1 MGNKKVVEDSEL
13 LDFAID
19 TAEVET
25 ASRQKNSIPLEQSEM
40 SLRGRV
46 SVASRT
52 RDTDNL
58 INCLQDKLVT
68 VKFIPQPNT
77 INNPKHVLYGGMAER
92 ATFTVTVPKLRS
104 GTFKN
109 VLTDDEKD
117 YLEAALGLEV
127 GALNVYNK
135 HDNFWSNNTE
145 GGISKVRLSKEG
157 NVLNLADPIDYI
169 KYKILLANKD
179 LIASSMQELQDR
191 PKATYRFVLISDTD
205 TNTEAK
211 TKRTIKSRCY
221 AEFGKIEERADI
233 LKTIIETIT
242 GKPLAANTK
251 LEFLQNKAWELIES
265 DAKLFLS
272 VAQDKLL
279 ETKVLI
285 QKCIDAGI
293 ISKRANYLY
302 LRSDNTPLCEG
313 GEEPVLSVAAKYLNS
328 PKRQELKLS
337 LEAKLKQE

>member
-1 MGNKKVVEDSEL
+1 MAKKVEEEMGFTIDS
-13 LDFAID
+13 
-19 TAEVET
+19 AEVEA
-25 ASRQKNSIPLEQSEM
+25 ASQQLNASVAPASNV
-40 SLRGRV
+40 STRGRV
-46 SVASRT
+46 SVASRE
-52 RDTDNL
+52 RNTDNL
-58 INCLQDKLVT
+58 INCLENRIVT

-92 ATFTVTVPKLRS
+92 SVFTVTVPKLRS

-135 HDNFWSNNTE
+135 QDNFWSNNTE
-145 GGISKVRLSKEG
+145 GGISKVRLNKEG
-157 NVLNLADPIDYI
+157 NTLNLADPIDYI

-191 PKATYRFVLISDTD
+191 PKATYRFVLISDND
-205 TNTEAK
+205 VNTTAK
-211 TKRTIKSRCY
+211 AQMTVKMRCY
-221 AEFGKIEERADI
+221 AEYGKIEDKADI
-233 LKTIIETIT
+233 LKTVIETIT
-242 GKPLAANTK
+242 GKPIASNTK
-251 LEFLQNKAWELIES
+251 LEFLQTKAGELIEA
-265 DAKLFLS
+265 DPRMFLR
-272 VAQDKLL
+272 VVQDKLL

-285 QKCIDAGI
+285 QKCIEAGL

-313 GEEPVLSVAAKYLNS
+313 GEEPVLSVAAKYLSS
-328 PKRQELKLS
+328 PKRQDLKLS
-337 LEAKLKQE
+337 LEAKLKQ

>member
-1 MGNKKVVEDSEL
+1 MGKKVEEKEEM
-13 LDFAID
+13 DFTID
-19 TAEVET
+19 TAEVEAT
-25 ASRQKNSIPLEQSEM
+25 SKQASRPIEKPSEM

-46 SVASRT
+46 SVASRE
-52 RDTDNL
+52 RSTDDL
-58 INCLQDKLVT
+58 INCLQDRIVT

-92 ATFTVTVPKLRS
+92 STFTVTVPKLRS

-145 GGISKVRLSKEG
+145 GGISKVRLNKEG
-157 NVLNLADPIDYI
+157 NTLNLADPIDYI

-191 PKATYRFVLISDTD
+191 PKATYRFVLVSNDD
-205 TNTEAK
+205 VNTTAR
-211 TKRTIKSRCY
+211 TKMTTKMRCY
-221 AEFGKIEERADI
+221 AEYGKIENKADV
-233 LKTIIETIT
+233 LKTVIETIT
-242 GKPLAANTK
+242 GKPLASNTK
-251 LEFLQNKAWELIES
+251 LEFLQTKAGELIEA
-265 DAKLFLS
+265 DAKIFLN
-272 VAQDKLL
+272 VVQDKLL

-285 QKCIDAGI
+285 
-293 ISKRANYLY
+293 
-302 LRSDNTPLCEG
+302 
-313 GEEPVLSVAAKYLNS
+313 
-328 PKRQELKLS
+328 
-337 LEAKLKQE
+337 

>member
-1 MGNKKVVEDSEL
+1 MGKKLEEKEEM
-13 LDFAID
+13 DFTID
-19 TAEVET
+19 TAEVEV
-25 ASRQKNSIPLEQSEM
+25 ASKQQNSIPLENPEM
-40 SLRGRV
+40 SMRGRV
-46 SVASRT
+46 SVASRQ
-52 RDTDNL
+52 RNTDNL
-58 INCLQDKLVT
+58 INCLQDRLVT

-92 ATFTVTVPKLRS
+92 STFTVTVPKLRS

-157 NVLNLADPIDYI
+157 NTLNLADPIDYI

-191 PKATYRFVLISDTD
+191 PKATYRFVLVSNDD
-205 TNTEAK
+205 VNTTAR
-211 TKRTIKSRCY
+211 TKMTTKMRCY
-221 AEFGKIEERADI
+221 AEYGKIENKADI
-233 LKTIIETIT
+233 LKTVIETIT
-242 GKPLAANTK
+242 GKPLASNTK
-251 LEFLQNKAWELIES
+251 LEFLQTKAGELIEA
-265 DAKLFLS
+265 DAKMFLS
-272 VAQDKLL
+272 VVQDKLL

-285 QKCIDAGI
+285 QKCIDAGL

-313 GEEPVLSVAAKYLNS
+313 GEEPVLSVAARYLSS

-337 LEAKLKQE
+337 LEAKLKQ

>member
-1 MGNKKVVEDSEL
+1 
-13 LDFAID
+13 
-19 TAEVET
+19 
-25 ASRQKNSIPLEQSEM
+25 
-40 SLRGRV
+40 
-46 SVASRT
+46 
-52 RDTDNL
+52 
-58 INCLQDKLVT
+58 
-68 VKFIPQPNT
+68 
-77 INNPKHVLYGGMAER
+77 MAER

-117 YLEAALGLEV
+117 YLEAALGLEA

-135 HDNFWSNNTE
+135 VNNFWSNNTE
-145 GGISKVRLSKEG
+145 GGISRVRLNKDG
-157 NVLNLADPIDYI
+157 NTLKLWDPIDFI

-179 LIASSMQELQDR
+179 LIAASMQELQDHPR
-191 PKATYRFVLISDTD
+191 ATYRFVLISDTD

-211 TKRTIKSRCY
+211 NKRTIKSRCY
-221 AEFGKIEERADI
+221 AEFGKIEDKADI
-233 LKTIIETIT
+233 LKTVIETIT
-242 GKPLAANTK
+242 GKPLASNTK

-265 DAKLFLS
+265 DSKLFLS
-272 VAQDKLL
+272 VVQDKLL

-285 QKCIDAGI
+285 QKCIDAGL

-313 GEEPVLSVAAKYLNS
+313 GEEPVLSVAARYLNS

-337 LEAKLKQE
+337 LEAKLKV

>member
-1 MGNKKVVEDSEL
+1 MAKKAVEDIEKEV
-13 LDFAID
+13 DFTID
-19 TAEVET
+19 TAELQSVQQVQQPVYQEEPKK
-25 ASRQKNSIPLEQSEM
+25 SRVHMAERE
-40 SLRGRV
+40 
-46 SVASRT
+46 

-58 INCLQDKLVT
+58 VNCLQNKLIT
-68 VKFIPQPNT
+68 VKFIPQPGT
-77 INNPKHVLYGGMAER
+77 ISNPKHVLYGGMAER
-92 ATFTVTVPKLRS
+92 SIFTVTVPKLRS
-104 GTFKN
+104 GTYKN

-117 YLEAALGLEV
+117 YLEAAMGLEV

-145 GGISKVRLSKEG
+145 GGISKVRLTKQD

-179 LIASSMQELQDR
+179 LIAPSIQELRDR
-191 PKATYRFVLISDTD
+191 PKATYRFVIVADDEVSSTARDKMT
-205 TNTEAK
+205 
-211 TKRTIKSRCY
+211 TKMRCY
-221 AEFGKIEERADI
+221 AEYGKIENKADV
-233 LKTIIETIT
+233 LKLVIETIT

-251 LEFLQNKAWELIES
+251 LDFLQTKAGELIEA
-265 DAKLFLS
+265 DARLFLN
-272 VAQDKLL
+272 VVQDKLL

-285 QKCIDAGI
+285 HKCIDAGI

-313 GEEPVLSVAAKYLNS
+313 GEEPVLSVAARYLNN

-337 LEAKLKQE
+337 LEAKLNQ

>member
-1 MGNKKVVEDSEL
+1 MARKVEETEM
-13 LDFAID
+13 DFTID
-19 TAEVET
+19 TAEVAV
-25 ASRQKNSIPLEQSEM
+25 ASKQQNSIPVDTPESPLK
-40 SLRGRV
+40 GRV
-46 SVASRT
+46 SVANRNRS
-52 RDTDNL
+52 TDNL
-58 INCLQDKLVT
+58 INCLQNKLVT
-68 VKFIPQPNT
+68 VKFIPQPNA

-145 GGISKVRLSKEG
+145 GGISKVRLNKDG
-157 NVLNLADPIDYI
+157 NTLNLADPIDYI

-179 LIASSMQELQDR
+179 LIASSMQELQDH

-221 AEFGKIEERADI
+221 AEFGKIEEKADI
-233 LKTIIETIT
+233 LKTVIETIT
-242 GKPLAANTK
+242 GKPLASNTK
-251 LEFLQNKAWELIES
+251 LEFLQNKAWELIEA
-265 DAKLFLS
+265 DPKVFLS
-272 VAQDKLL
+272 VVQDKLL

-285 QKCIDAGI
+285 QKCIEAGL

-313 GEEPVLSVAAKYLNS
+313 GEEPLLSVAARYLNS

-337 LEAKLKQE
+337 LEAKLKV

>member
-1 MGNKKVVEDSEL
+1 MVKKVVEEQNEE
-13 LDFAID
+13 FTID
-19 TAEVET
+19 TQEVQEVSTTQQPLASNQET
-25 ASRQKNSIPLEQSEM
+25 YSK
-40 SLRGRV
+40 GRV
-46 SVASRT
+46 NVASRS
-52 RDTDNL
+52 RNTDDL
-58 INCLQDKLVT
+58 INCLQNKTVT
-68 VKFIPQPNT
+68 VKFIPQPGT

-92 ATFTVTVPKLRS
+92 SIFTVTVPKLRS

-117 YLEAALGLEV
+117 YLEAAMGLEV

-145 GGISKVRLSKEG
+145 GGISKVRLTKQDTI
-157 NVLNLADPIDYI
+157 LNLADPIDYI

-179 LIASSMQELQDR
+179 LIASSIQELQDR
-191 PKATYRFVLISDTD
+191 PKATYKFVIVASDEV
-205 TNTEAK
+205 NTSARSK
-211 TKRTIKSRCY
+211 MTTKMRCY
-221 AEFGKIEERADI
+221 AEYGKIENRADI
-233 LKTIIETIT
+233 LRTVIETIT
-242 GKPLAANTK
+242 GKPLASNSK
-251 LEFLQNKAWELIES
+251 LEFLQTRAGELIED

-272 VAQDKLL
+272 VVQDKLL

-285 QKCIDAGI
+285 QKCIEAGI

-313 GEEPVLSVAAKYLNS
+313 GEEPVLSVAARYLNN

-337 LEAKLKQE
+337 LEAKLKV

>member
-1 MGNKKVVEDSEL
+1 MGKKVEEKQV
-13 LDFAID
+13 DFTID
-19 TAEVET
+19 TEEVQNVNVAQQTVADTPELHT
-25 ASRQKNSIPLEQSEM
+25 
-40 SLRGRV
+40 RGRV
-46 SVASRT
+46 NVASRN

-58 INCLQDKLVT
+58 VNCLQNKIIT
-68 VKFIPQPNT
+68 VKFIPQPGT
-77 INNPKHVLYGGMAER
+77 ISNPKHVLYGGMAER
-92 ATFTVTVPKLRS
+92 SVFTVTVPKLRS

-157 NVLNLADPIDYI
+157 NTLNLADPIDYI

-191 PKATYRFVLISDTD
+191 PKATYRFVIVSNDEV
-205 TNTEAK
+205 NTTAR
-211 TKRTIKSRCY
+211 TKMTTKMRCY
-221 AEFGKIEERADI
+221 AEYGKIENRADI
-233 LKTIIETIT
+233 LKTVIETIT

-251 LEFLQNKAWELIES
+251 LEFLQTKAGELIEQ

-272 VAQDKLL
+272 VVQDRLL

-285 QKCIDAGI
+285 QKCIEAGI

-313 GEEPVLSVAAKYLNS
+313 GEEPVLSVAARYLNN

-337 LEAKLKQE
+337 LEAKLKV